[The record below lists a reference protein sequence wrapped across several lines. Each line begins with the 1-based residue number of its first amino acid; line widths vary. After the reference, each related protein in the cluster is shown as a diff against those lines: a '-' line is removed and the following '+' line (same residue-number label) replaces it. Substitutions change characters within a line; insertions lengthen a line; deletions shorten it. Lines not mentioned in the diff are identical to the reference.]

1 MRRKKTL
8 LAVIARG
15 LVWQVAQ
22 ILYVTGTQAGLKTK
36 KKKKKALNMWS
47 KADYL
52 LLVLKIAK
60 PKVAQC

>member
-36 KKKKKALNMWS
+36 KKKKALNMWS
-47 KADYL
+47 KADSL